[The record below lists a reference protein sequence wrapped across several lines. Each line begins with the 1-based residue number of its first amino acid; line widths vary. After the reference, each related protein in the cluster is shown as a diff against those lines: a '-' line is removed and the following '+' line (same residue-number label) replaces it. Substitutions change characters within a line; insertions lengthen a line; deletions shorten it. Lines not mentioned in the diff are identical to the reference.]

1 MNNYC
6 FVCIRDERKVT
17 VISEAEVQMTMS
29 HFSVPLCPKHFTQ
42 AYQEKMAKKGLKQ
55 KKQLHDALED
65 YPELQRLVEG
75 GR

>member
-1 MNNYC
+1 MKNCC
-6 FVCIRDERKVT
+6 FVCIRDERKKT

-42 AYQEKMAKKGLKQ
+42 DYQENLAKKGLKQ
-55 KKQLHDALED
+55 KKRLHDSLEE